1 MFSFIRGSA
10 LTRLTINLIKQLH
23 VVYPPIPEQQAI
35 ANYLDRKTHLIGT
48 LIENK
53 QKLIDLL
60 KEQRAAIIN
69 QAVTK
74 GLNPNV
80 KLKDSGIEWL
90 GEIPEHW
97 ELKNFRR
104 ICRLQQGLQIA
115 QSERFHETGPNRYVY
130 ITVKSW
136 LFGNLR

>member
-1 MFSFIRGSA
+1 MRQQISFLLSFFIEEHSPVFGS
-10 LTRLTINLIKQLH
+10 
-23 VVYPPIPEQQAI
+23 PFPEQQSI
-35 ANYLDRKTHLIGT
+35 ANYLDRKTRQIDTLIGK
-48 LIENK
+48 K

-97 ELKNFRR
+97 DVKKLKYFGE
-104 ICRLQQGLQIA
+104 IC
-115 QSERFHETGPNRYVY
+115 
-130 ITVKSW
+130 
-136 LFGNLR
+136 